1 MAAYNSNTQYS
12 RKLDN
17 FRGVDFSS
25 GQTQVSPQRF
35 AYAQNM
41 WRDYSSELG
50 GAIETVPGFRLLNR
64 LEGRIHGI
72 WQYRPT
78 GGELYV
84 MVHAGTALYRFA
96 HADRNAAAPI
106 NCGSLAD
113 AKSTAFVFDGRF
125 YILDGESYRVLYV
138 EDGEFVFEDATGE
151 AYLPVTF
158 MNGEMYEQRN
168 MLLDKTINRETQPPE
183 YDASELYRYSKHNLN
198 YNSYYSHIEG
208 FRKNV
213 KSDVVIAIGELNGQS
228 DDGSETYGV
237 AEKIS
242 DRAFAGNT
250 DIKRVYIGS
259 VGMGKSAFEDC
270 TSLIRAD
277 VSSGMNERCFAG
289 CTALK
294 EINLFAVGV
303 PKQSFSG
310 CSSLE
315 TIKLTKVNSMD
326 RTAFENCDSI
336 KTIYLGELDSDFWSA
351 GYKEVVENVEDENG
365 DMVPTITGYR
375 GVWTQL
381 FGTGE
386 NITDVYT
393 ELSEEEWEGKIKVD
407 LPDDTTAVGTLKDLF
422 PEEVTIHYETST
434 PIPDAYID
442 RTPDETGDKRTYLED
457 ARVRYATVFDPAD
470 SVDEVT
476 VDEEKTEEYS
486 IVYHVDDEETYV
498 DKLLFIESATTDDPL
513 TDKEIDIVLN
523 CKPSEFT
530 TAEGYVNFADGN
542 TDYKG
547 TSKDAIIKSRLSATY
562 DGRVFV
568 SGNPALP
575 NTVFYTARD
584 NTGHTNPTYFGI
596 VNYFNDGT
604 GSSENV
610 ALLPTANML
619 MVLKGRD
626 PHDATV
632 YYHVGTDTGN
642 DVVPRVYPSERGVA
656 GEGCVGVAVNF
667 RDDAVFLSKSG
678 LEAVGKQQVNLE
690 RTLAHRSSLVDRMLA
705 AEDLTK
711 AVAAEWEGYL
721 VIFTPSGGTYLADSR
736 QMHQGDR
743 GVLEYEWYYMNDIGV
758 YADQTEDYE
767 QATGDL
773 RLYEENGTPHWLTDE
788 DIEAY
793 VVVDRQRYKL
803 SMPPAVPEYIENGR
817 VWQSSIY
824 SAASGNEVWYS
835 DENKTAVKYTVAL
848 FDGEAY
854 IVNPS
859 GRYSGGTFNCVTAA
873 ENVDGV
879 LYFGTEHG
887 AICCFNTDKR
897 GEGYGEEPGVPGRI
911 HRHWYTFNNRQID
924 SFVTTAYDG
933 AGYPD
938 LAKKTVKK
946 SLVVHTKSIP
956 GSRVEVR
963 VRTNRNDTWR
973 DVAVMGGAWRS
984 LDTISA
990 ATYDFYSTDYAS
1002 APLQLADETLTTVRE
1017 KEKKWALKQLYLGS
1031 VGFRAPWGLYHIG
1044 YRFTITGRI
1053 KS

>member
-12 RKLDN
+12 RKLEN

-96 HADRNAAAPI
+96 HADRDKATPI
-106 NCGSLAD
+106 KCGDLAD

-125 YILDGESYRVLYV
+125 YILDGEGYRVLYV
-138 EDGEFVFEDATGE
+138 EDGEFLFEDATGE

-158 MNGEMYEQRN
+158 INGEMYEQRN

-183 YDASELYRYSKHNLN
+183 YDASELYRYSKHKLN

-213 KSDVVIAIGELNGQS
+213 KSDVVIAIGELNGRS

-277 VSSGMNERCFAG
+277 VSSGINERCFAG

-294 EINLFAVGV
+294 EINLFAVGL

-326 RTAFENCDSI
+326 RTAFENCNSI

-393 ELSEEEWEGKIKVD
+393 ELSEEKWEGKIKVD
-407 LPDDTTAVGTLKDLF
+407 LPDDGSDSTTLEALF
-422 PEEVTIHYETST
+422 PKAIIHYDTAT

-442 RTPDETGDKRTYLED
+442 RTPDETGDRSAYLED

-476 VDEEKTEEYS
+476 VDEEKTEEYG
-486 IVYHVDDEETYV
+486 IVYHVDDDETYV

-773 RLYEENGTPHWLTDE
+773 RLYEEDGTPHWLTDE

-859 GRYSGGTFNCVTAA
+859 GRYSDGTFNCVTAA